1 MSFSRRPTC
10 LGHNS
15 QCGDSRKTS
24 PHQPDGQCGSR
35 NDGARNSAE
44 QRIRSWR
51 SDTTHGRTFDSS
63 RWFLDSASDI
73 EEGVELADSLTRL
86 LDRVEEARSGLWQLE
101 GEGYWVN
108 WLCFVGSH
116 ALEHNVDLD
125 RELLRRLLACPG
137 ELWLDVYEAGP
148 RTVWDSWHRRRSTH
162 STTPVFPEDIAAIA
176 KLLPPEVVLVEELS
190 RRMVIAA
197 RRYEFS
203 ASPVLQDRHHF
214 GSNCSGHIPL
224 GALPCRSHRSLERGF
239 PPDRPDGP

>member
-1 MSFSRRPTC
+1 MVLGIQPSSAYEVGDPIRRT
-10 LGHNS
+10 
-15 QCGDSRKTS
+15 
-24 PHQPDGQCGSR
+24 
-35 NDGARNSAE
+35 
-44 QRIRSWR
+44 
-51 SDTTHGRTFDSS
+51 GRTFDSS

-148 RTVWDSWHRRRSTH
+148 
-162 STTPVFPEDIAAIA
+162 EDGLGLVAPA
-176 KLLPPEVVLVEELS
+176 KIDPLHDTGLS
-190 RRMVIAA
+190 
-197 RRYEFS
+197 
-203 ASPVLQDRHHF
+203 
-214 GSNCSGHIPL
+214 
-224 GALPCRSHRSLERGF
+224 
-239 PPDRPDGP
+239 